1 MPVRVT
7 FAMQRRLE
15 HNSSSTEPLNGANMA
30 LIKLHKTNEAG
41 LDVGVLIINT
51 DQLVAINAGPN
62 ATELQMADGRSR
74 WVRDTPDEVAS
85 LAKAAG

>member
-1 MPVRVT
+1 
-7 FAMQRRLE
+7 
-15 HNSSSTEPLNGANMA
+15 MA

-41 LDVGVLIINT
+41 LDVGVPIFINT
-51 DQLVAINAGPN
+51 DQIVAINTGPN